1 MVHMCIIMS
10 SFDAIIGAVMRTTV
24 TLDNDLYAKAQLM
37 SGLEDRAT
45 LLKEALKA
53 LIERESARRL
63 MLLGGSELDAVVT
76 PRRRDV
82 AV

>member
-1 MVHMCIIMS
+1 
-10 SFDAIIGAVMRTTV
+10 MRTTV

-37 SGLEDRAT
+37 SGLEDRET

-63 MLLGGSELDAVVT
+63 MLLAGSEVDALVT
-76 PRRRDV
+76 SRRREL
-82 AV
+82 AVGLSHNELSPIIH